1 VLVAALAITVLS
13 QTALWGRIT
22 GTGKR
27 AGGYAES

>member
-1 VLVAALAITVLS
+1 VVLLTITILS
-13 QTALWGRIT
+13 QTRFWGMIT